1 MVKKHRTLVDFKD
14 VSLRYG
20 VFDVL
25 KNVTAS
31 VVSGDRI
38 ALVGPNGAGKSTLL
52 QYVKSLAAS
61 SSIAVSGS
69 ITVSVSLSTTT
80 NDSENT
86 AVELD
91 LISGKAE
98 VAKDVIVKYVPQL
111 TADDARLQKYADET
125 GKVTLSGGEKT
136 KKLLADI
143 FAGSDQEG
151 QSERTLYLL
160 DEPTNNLDSEGLA
173 WLSHEIN
180 SLSKKSAVIIVSHDR
195 AFLDNTATKIF
206 EIDEYSRSLTAYECT
221 YSEYREIKKKVVED
235 QWKDF
240 DAKQE
245 EVKRLKKDTER
256 KAEWQHKI
264 ERERANNKN
273 LAMHEKEKPVAA
285 YLRDKEGKMGKRTK
299 VAKDR
304 AERFDKE
311 TEVEK
316 PNTRLPIRLEFDKA
330 GRSGEKV
337 FVVNGAVFTKGEVT
351 ANSIGSSPSNTLQ
364 IGPIHFE
371 AKYGEKIHVLGKN
384 GSGKTTLIHGLL
396 GEEKTTSGEII
407 KGTGVKIGYLPQE
420 ETLLLYGN
428 HEDIIDVVCHVM
440 DTVRNNETE
449 GLFRMTLKRF
459 GFDDPDA
466 RKHISDLSAGERSR
480 LQLALMYMMQP
491 NCIILDEPTNHLDIE
506 AVEALEKA
514 LKEYEGTLIIASHD
528 QRFIDAIGI
537 TRIFKLD

>member
-1 MVKKHRTLVDFKD
+1 MAKKHRTLVDFKD
-14 VSLRYG
+14 IFLRYG

-52 QYVKSLAAS
+52 QYIKSLAPDAQS
-61 SSIAVSGS
+61 A
-69 ITVSVSLSTTT
+69 
-80 NDSENT
+80 
-86 AVELD
+86 AELD
-91 LISGKAE
+91 LVSGRAE

-111 TADDARLQKYADET
+111 TADDTRLQQYADET

-221 YSEYREIKKKVVED
+221 YSEYREIKKKVIED

-240 DAKQE
+240 DTKQE

-264 ERERANNKN
+264 ERVRANNKN

-304 AERFDKE
+304 MERFDKE
-311 TEVEK
+311 IEVEK

-337 FVVNGAVFTKGEVT
+337 FAMNDAIFTKGE
-351 ANSIGSSPSNTLQ
+351 GSADVLH
-364 IGPIHFE
+364 IGPINFE

-396 GEEKTTSGEII
+396 GEEKPTNGEIV
-407 KGTGVKIGYLPQE
+407 KGAGVKTGYLPQE

-428 HEDIIDVVCHVM
+428 HEDIIDVVCHIM

-491 NCIILDEPTNHLDIE
+491 NCIVLDEPTNHLDIE

-514 LKEYEGTLIIASHD
+514 LKEFEGTLVIASHD

-537 TRIFKLD
+537 TRTFKLD